1 MDYGGPFRDSLVNI
15 SRELETGV
23 LPLLIKTPNNKTEVG
38 TNRECF
44 LLNPEAASPTH
55 LEMFHFLGCIIGF
68 GIMSKSPVPLN
79 LAPTVWKQLLGE
91 SFNMSDLDGIDTL
104 SAKALKDLLGH
115 SVTMGEEEFATAAGQ
130 QNFVTMLSHGTE
142 VSICDDGYQKQ
153 VTRENVQEFINLVIQ
168 AR

>member
-23 LPLLIKTPNNKTEVG
+23 LPLLIKTPNNRTNAG
-38 TNRECF
+38 TNRECY

-79 LAPTVWKQLLGE
+79 LAPTFWKQLLGDQL
-91 SFNMSDLDGIDTL
+91 SFLDLDGIDTF
-104 SAKALKDLLGH
+104 SAGALKDLLGH
-115 SVTMGEEEFATAAGQ
+115 SKTMGEEEFAAAAGQ
-130 QNFVTMLSHGTE
+130 QNFVTVLSHGAE
-142 VSICDDGYQKQ
+142 VAICDDGYQKQ
-153 VTRENVQEFINLVIQ
+153 VT
-168 AR
+168 